1 MRFLNQTILLITCFA
16 VCLLAS
22 AACARA
28 QGAPIK
34 PLPIYEP
41 CGSLVTGTL
50 QDDAVAKAVAALKSP
65 DAKARIQSA
74 QQLSKACDKRASDPL
89 LDLLS
94 DPETSVRVAAAEAL
108 GKLGD
113 QESVQPMMDLLGS
126 QNIQVKM
133 AMVSAF
139 ASFPGFKGRNA
150 VVNQVANPSGADI
163 SDEADMRLR
172 CVAILTACQLKD
184 VSHSRKSILFL
195 NDFLNSRHAPIRAL
209 AEQTLME
216 LKNTRNGETEM
227 IAIMKQSRNPALRLW
242 AATWIGKIGFTG
254 AREALQDIAATDS
267 DPQVKQ
273 AAAESLKRF
282 PQ

>member
-1 MRFLNQTILLITCFA
+1 MDFRHHNLFLA
-16 VCLLAS
+16 VCLLAGILAS
-22 AACARA
+22 ASCARA
-28 QGAPIK
+28 QGTPIK
-34 PLPIYEP
+34 SLPIYEP
-41 CGSLVTGTL
+41 CASLVTGAS
-50 QDDAVAKAVAALKSP
+50 QDDAVAKAIVAVKST
-65 DAKARIQSA
+65 DAKARIQA
-74 QQLSKACDKRASDPL
+74 TQQLSKACDKRGVDPL

-94 DPETSVRVAAAEAL
+94 DPDTSVRIAAAEAL

-113 QESVQPMMDLLGS
+113 QESIQPMVDLLGS

-133 AMVSAF
+133 AMVSSL

-172 CVAILTACQLKD
+172 CAAILTACQLKD

-195 NDFLNSRHAPIRAL
+195 NDFLNSQHAPIRAL
-209 AEQTLME
+209 AEQTLLE

-227 IAIMKQSRNPALRLW
+227 IAILKQSSNPVLRRW

-254 AREALQDIAATDS
+254 VREALQEAAATDS
-267 DPQVKQ
+267 DSLVKQ
-273 AAAESLKRF
+273 SAAESLKRLS
-282 PQ
+282 Q